1 MKTMKSNSPIIPA
14 ALVISKNEMKKHLD
28 FARETS
34 NSIHIDVMDGKF
46 SNGDTLAVKDWPEI
60 DLGYSEA
67 HLMVENPLHYFEDI
81 KEKGVTRA
89 IIHVESTFDEDEIVT
104 KAKQLDLLLGFAVN
118 PDTDLEKLRKYYKIS
133 NYFQV
138 MGVHP
143 GKIGQEMEETTSM
156 AISYIRR
163 ISSNRRLII
172 SVDGGVT
179 KQNIPELKKNGANY
193 FISSAAIYNN
203 EKSWHDN
210 YNELLEVA
218 K

>member
-1 MKTMKSNSPIIPA
+1 MKSSSPIIPA
-14 ALVISKNEMKKHLD
+14 ALVITKNEMQKHLD

-34 NSIHIDVMDGKF
+34 NSIHIDVIDGKF
-46 SNGDTLAVKDWPEI
+46 SSGGALAVKDWPEI

-67 HLMVENPLHYFEDI
+67 HLMVEKPLEYFEKI

-89 IIHVESTFDEDEIVT
+89 IIHVESEFNDEEIVI
-104 KAKQLDLLLGFAVN
+104 KAKQLDLLIGFAVN
-118 PDTDLEKLRKYYKIS
+118 PDTDLEKLRKFYQIS

-143 GKIGQEMEETTSM
+143 GRIGQEIVETTSM
-156 AISYIRR
+156 AVSYVRR
-163 ISSNRRLII
+163 FSGNRRLVIT
-172 SVDGGVT
+172 VDGGVT

-203 EKSWHDN
+203 KKSWHDN
-210 YNELLEVA
+210 YNELVEVA